1 MEFDGVRC
9 FIQGMHLIT
18 FSFTSHRTMKFL
30 FHVKQMVGKESVT
43 SMETT
48 FYHLKILHVVN
59 VSMALS
65 LMDLLVLMSQD
76 AHVKSMELSDFLMKN
91 GLMREINA

>member
-1 MEFDGVRC
+1 
-9 FIQGMHLIT
+9 
-18 FSFTSHRTMKFL
+18 MKFL